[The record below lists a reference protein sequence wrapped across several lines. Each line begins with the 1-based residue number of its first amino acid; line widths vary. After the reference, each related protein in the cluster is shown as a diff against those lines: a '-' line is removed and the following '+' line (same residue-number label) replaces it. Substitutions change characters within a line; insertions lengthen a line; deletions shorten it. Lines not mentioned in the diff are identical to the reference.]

1 MLNQHFQTAAPHT
14 RHQPLTPNPC
24 LPFPPQPALAS
35 SPLGLY
41 PGKQTEGLGICGEV
55 MEARW
60 RSVTEGVSCQIRGW
74 VGWRGVHEC
83 PNPSHSFLKT
93 ANVSFEDIIPF
104 GHLIALG
111 NYEPLWG
118 MYGITRSGYQCVEG
132 RREFN
137 LNSGWRFRRY
147 IWSDMLINQLIWSK
161 WGIWL

>member
-1 MLNQHFQTAAPHT
+1 
-14 RHQPLTPNPC
+14 
-24 LPFPPQPALAS
+24 
-35 SPLGLY
+35 
-41 PGKQTEGLGICGEV
+41 

-60 RSVTEGVSCQIRGW
+60 RSVTEGVPCQIRGW

-104 GHLIALG
+104 GHQIALG
-111 NYEPLWG
+111 NYESLRG
-118 MYGITRSGYQCVEG
+118 MYGITRSGYQCVQG

-147 IWSDMLINQLIWSK
+147 IWSDMLINHLKLSK
-161 WGIWL
+161 RSIWLYIFKVWQDHYSLFCLLLWCFVTGSCKWTFSKGV